1 MVTVLLAV
9 YNGEK
14 YLKAQIDSLL
24 NQTVKD
30 IKIIIRDDGSTDNS
44 PFIINEYCKKYSQIV
59 SKLSGKATGSAKCNF
74 AELLYNCDDD
84 YIMFCDQ
91 DDVWLPQKV
100 EKTIAAMKS
109 AEGENRETPVL
120 VHSDLKVVD
129 QDLNVISNSFFEFQ
143 RLNQDSITLPKLLV
157 QNYVTGCTVMINRA
171 LKQKCG
177 KIPNECVMHD
187 WWLALTA
194 QLFGKIVCISEPLM
208 LYRQH
213 SGNQVGAKASYGIA
227 LIKRKLATLNKVREN
242 YNATYS
248 QAQAILEKYAD
259 KIGNQERKLL
269 EIYISIPHKNKF
281 KRIHLVRKY
290 GFKKGTRLRV
300 IGQYILM

>member
-91 DDVWLPQKV
+91 DDVWLSQKI